1 MDLFLST
8 RCPQCGADISF
19 DEESTVIQCE
29 YCGCALHITGRS
41 GVMRTYV
48 APRNDIKQMKQA
60 IHSAMK
66 GINAKGALVSEKQLF
81 FAPYW
86 RIKGMVFRW
95 IFGKHVRGETVKELK
110 TKQLDRTFP
119 AYHGIN
125 MGLRSLGIRPGAL
138 KLLFFDRSEMSK
150 LGSTVKV
157 SVPYKKAVQH
167 GTSLTQVGLDE
178 TDIRVH
184 LDRTRLIGERY
195 SMIYFPFWMIKLS
208 WGEEARILILDAVAN
223 KVTRVLTQEQW
234 EEMMAKAAKQPAM
247 ASFNNVSFI
256 PFKCPNCGWSLPL
269 NRFDIIHL
277 CPTCQQAWMERGG
290 RFKAVRF
297 EVAAPPKG
305 GDQPLVY
312 LPFWVFQAEIHSN
325 GQALKTAADLHEF
338 SLFFSTRAAQSEGQR
353 PLRFYVPA
361 LSIRNISALNKLAVG
376 VTQQQP
382 VFDPMPRERLAECK
396 LRGVFLPPKA
406 ATGMADILLC
416 SMTPASNGN
425 RQHVLQHADMTISKM
440 QLLWWPFYEQ
450 RLFLRDAICHAGI
463 QKGAVAK
470 DT

>member
-8 RCPQCGADISF
+8 RCPQCGADLSF

-29 YCGCALHITGRS
+29 YCGSALHITGRS

-48 APRNDIKQMKQA
+48 APRNDVKRMKQA
-60 IHSAMK
+60 IHTAMK
-66 GINAKGALVSEKQLF
+66 GANAKGALVSEKELF

-95 IFGKHVRGETVKELK
+95 IFGEHLRGESVKELK

-119 AYHGIN
+119 AYNGIN
-125 MGLRSLGIRPGAL
+125 LGLRSLGIRPGAL
-138 KLLFFDRSEMSK
+138 KLFFFDPSEISK
-150 LGSTVKV
+150 LGATVKV
-157 SVPYKKAVQH
+157 SVPYKEAVRQ

-208 WGEEARILILDAVAN
+208 WGRQARILILDAVAN
-223 KVTRVLTQEQW
+223 KATRVLTQEQW
-234 EEMMAKAAKQPAM
+234 EEMMAKTAKQPA
-247 ASFNNVSFI
+247 AVSFNNVSFI
-256 PFKCPNCGWSLPL
+256 PFKCPNCGWALPL
-269 NRFDIIHL
+269 NWFDIIHL
-277 CPTCQQAWMERGG
+277 CPTCQRAWMERRGG
-290 RFKAVRF
+290 FKAVRF
-297 EVAAPPKG
+297 EIAASPKVG
-305 GDQPLVY
+305 NQALIY

-325 GQALKTAADLHEF
+325 GQAFKTVADLHEF
-338 SLFFSTRAAQSEGQR
+338 SLLFPPRVAQGADRR
-353 PLRFYVPA
+353 PIRFYVPA
-361 LSIRNISALNKLAVG
+361 VSIRNIEALNKLAVG
-376 VTQQQP
+376 VTQKQP
-382 VFDPMPRERLAECK
+382 VFDPMPKERLDECK

-406 ATGMADILLC
+406 ATGMADVLLC
-416 SMTPASNGN
+416 SMTPPNNGN
-425 RQHVLQHADMTISKM
+425 RRDILQHAHMTIGRM

-450 RLFLRDAICHAGI
+450 RLFLRDAICHSGI
-463 QKGAVAK
+463 QKGAVAM